1 MKKRRKTYLKTGT
14 TYVGNGRIV
23 TILVYGELWETETVD
38 GIYVQR
44 VGLSR
49 DGKRIIESGNG
60 SVGVLG
66 SPYSKTK
73 YFNMGWAICSPDD
86 EYNEEIGIKIAK
98 SRFLKSPLSTQ
109 SGTFLTNDMIDAILD
124 NEIRFIQNNINKFY
138 HPKDE
143 EKATEFYKGDLVIKN
158 ITQEELDEKGY
169 ESYLNMGTVR
179 KDNGETVELE
189 SVMVYAKFKDGSI
202 FKRIDSGTN
211 IVVSKKDLRIARE
224 EEIKELYKVW
234 K

>member
-1 MKKRRKTYLKTGT
+1 MKKRRKTYLKTGHA
-14 TYVGNGRIV
+14 YVGNGRNA

-38 GIYVQR
+38 GIFVQR

-49 DGKRIIESGNG
+49 DGKRIIECGSS

-66 SPYSKTK
+66 APYAKTK

-109 SGTFLTNDMIDAILD
+109 SGTFLTNDMIDAILE
-124 NEIRFIQNNINKFY
+124 NEIRFIQNNLNKFY

-143 EKATEFYKGDLVIKN
+143 ENAIKFQAGDFVIKN

>member
-1 MKKRRKTYLKTGT
+1 MKKRRKTYLKTGHA
-14 TYVGNGRIV
+14 YVGNGRNA

-38 GIYVQR
+38 GIFVQR

-49 DGKRIIESGNG
+49 DGKRIIECGSG

-66 SPYSKTK
+66 APYAKTK

-86 EYNEEIGIKIAK
+86 EYNEETGIKIAK

-124 NEIRFIQNNINKFY
+124 NEIRFIQNNLNKFY

-143 EKATEFYKGDLVIKN
+143 ENTIKFQAGDFVIKN
-158 ITQEELDEKGY
+158 VTQEELDEKGY

-179 KDNGETVELE
+179 KDNGETVELSNE
-189 SVMVYAKFKDGSI
+189 TTYAKFKDGSI
-202 FKRIDSGTN
+202 FKRIDSGAN
-211 IVVSKKDLRIARE
+211 IVVSKKDVRLANE

>member
-1 MKKRRKTYLKTGT
+1 MKKRRKTYLKTGHA
-14 TYVGNGRIV
+14 YVGNGRNA

-38 GIYVQR
+38 GIFVQR

-49 DGKRIIESGNG
+49 DGKRIIECGSS

-66 SPYSKTK
+66 APYAKTK

>member
-1 MKKRRKTYLKTGT
+1 MKKRRKSYLKTGT
-14 TYVGNGRIV
+14 TYVGNGRIA

-38 GIYVQR
+38 GIFVQR

-49 DGKRIIESGNG
+49 DGKRIIECGSG

-66 SPYSKTK
+66 APYAKTK

-86 EYNEEIGIKIAK
+86 EYNEETGIKIAK

-109 SGTFLTNDMIDAILD
+109 SGTFLTNDMIDAILE
-124 NEIRFIQNNINKFY
+124 NEIRFIQNNLSKFY

-143 EKATEFYKGDLVIKN
+143 ENTIEFHTGDFVIKN
-158 ITQEELDEKGY
+158 IGQKELDEKGC
-169 ESYLNMGTVR
+169 ESYFDIGLVR
-179 KDNGETVELE
+179 KDNGETVEL
-189 SVMVYAKFKDGSI
+189 SNRTTYVKYKDGSI
-202 FKRIDSGTN
+202 FKRIDSGSN
-211 IVVSKKDLRIARE
+211 IVVNKKDVRLASE
-224 EEIKELYKVW
+224 EEIKELYKVL

>member
-1 MKKRRKTYLKTGT
+1 MKKRRKTYLKTGHA
-14 TYVGNGRIV
+14 YVGNGRNA

-38 GIYVQR
+38 GIFVQR

-49 DGKRIIESGNG
+49 DGKRIIERGNG

-109 SGTFLTNDMIDAILD
+109 SGTFLTNDMIDAILE
-124 NEIRFIQNNINKFY
+124 NEIRFIQNNLSKFY

-158 ITQEELDEKGY
+158 ITQKELDEKGY

-189 SVMVYAKFKDGSI
+189 SVMVYAKRKDGSI

-211 IVVSKKDLRIARE
+211 IVVSKKDLRIAKE

>member
-1 MKKRRKTYLKTGT
+1 MKKRRKTYLKTGHA
-14 TYVGNGRIV
+14 YVGNGRNA

-38 GIYVQR
+38 GIFVQR

-49 DGKRIIESGNG
+49 DGKRIIECGSS

-66 SPYSKTK
+66 APYAKTK

-179 KDNGETVELE
+179 KDNGETVEL
-189 SVMVYAKFKDGSI
+189 SNRTTYVKYKDGSI
-202 FKRIDSGTN
+202 FKRIDSGSN
-211 IVVSKKDLRIARE
+211 IVVSKKDVRLASE
-224 EEIKELYKVW
+224 EEIKELYKVL

>member
-1 MKKRRKTYLKTGT
+1 MKKRRKTYLKTGHA
-14 TYVGNGRIV
+14 YVGNGRNA

-38 GIYVQR
+38 GIFVQR

-49 DGKRIIESGNG
+49 DGKRIIECGSG

-66 SPYSKTK
+66 APYAKTK

-86 EYNEEIGIKIAK
+86 EYNEETGIKIAK

-124 NEIRFIQNNINKFY
+124 NEIRFIQNNLSKFY

-143 EKATEFYKGDLVIKN
+143 ENTITFHAGDLVIKN
-158 ITQEELDEKGY
+158 ITQKELDEKGC

-179 KDNGETVELE
+179 KDNGETVELSNE
-189 SVMVYAKFKDGSI
+189 TTYTKFKDGSI
-202 FKRIDSGTN
+202 FKRIDSGAN
-211 IVVSKKDLRIARE
+211 IVVSKKDVRLANE
-224 EEIKELYKVW
+224 DEIRELYKVL

>member
-1 MKKRRKTYLKTGT
+1 MKKRRKTYLKTGHA
-14 TYVGNGRIV
+14 YVGNGRNA

-38 GIYVQR
+38 GIFVQR

-49 DGKRIIESGNG
+49 DGKRIIECGSG

-66 SPYSKTK
+66 APYAKTK

-86 EYNEEIGIKIAK
+86 EYNEEISIKIAK
-98 SRFLKSPLSTQ
+98 LRFLKSPLSTQ
-109 SGTFLTNDMIDAILD
+109 SGTFLTNDMINAILD

-179 KDNGETVELE
+179 KNNGETVELE
-189 SVMVYAKFKDGSI
+189 SVMVYAKRKDGSI

-211 IVVSKKDLRIARE
+211 IVVSKKDLRIAKE

>member
-1 MKKRRKTYLKTGT
+1 MKKRRKTYLKTGHA
-14 TYVGNGRIV
+14 YVGNGRNA

-38 GIYVQR
+38 GIFVQR

-49 DGKRIIESGNG
+49 DGKRIIECGSS

-66 SPYSKTK
+66 APYAKTK

-109 SGTFLTNDMIDAILD
+109 SGTFLTNDMIDAILE
-124 NEIRFIQNNINKFY
+124 NEIRFIQNNLSKFY

-143 EKATEFYKGDLVIKN
+143 ENTITFHAGDLVIKN
-158 ITQEELDEKGY
+158 IAQKELDEKGC
-169 ESYLNMGTVR
+169 ES
-179 KDNGETVELE
+179 
-189 SVMVYAKFKDGSI
+189 
-202 FKRIDSGTN
+202 
-211 IVVSKKDLRIARE
+211 
-224 EEIKELYKVW
+224 
-234 K
+234 

>member
-1 MKKRRKTYLKTGT
+1 MKKRRKTYLKTGHA
-14 TYVGNGRIV
+14 YVGNGRNA

-38 GIYVQR
+38 GIFVQR

-49 DGKRIIESGNG
+49 DGKRIIECGSG

-66 SPYSKTK
+66 APYAKTK

-124 NEIRFIQNNINKFY
+124 NEIRFIQNNLNKFY

-158 ITQEELDEKGY
+158 ITQKELDEKGY

-189 SVMVYAKFKDGSI
+189 SVMVYAKRKDGSV

-211 IVVSKKDLRIARE
+211 IVVSKKDLRIAKE
-224 EEIKELYKVW
+224 EEIKELYKMW